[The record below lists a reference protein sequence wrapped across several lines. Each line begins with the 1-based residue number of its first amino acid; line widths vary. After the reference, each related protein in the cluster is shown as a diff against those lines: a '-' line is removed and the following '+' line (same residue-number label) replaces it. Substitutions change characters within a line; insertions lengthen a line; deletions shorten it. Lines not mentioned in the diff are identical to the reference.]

1 VQLLQRFHS
10 LPFERIGN
18 IVLFYRGM
26 GGYFTQIF
34 FPWNSYFLG
43 KCNCAMWTNTKK
55 HRKYYVEEG
64 IQMTLY
70 LRCNIDKTTATID
83 IVENGKSNNWTI
95 A

>member
-1 VQLLQRFHS
+1 
-10 LPFERIGN
+10 
-18 IVLFYRGM
+18 
-26 GGYFTQIF
+26 
-34 FPWNSYFLG
+34 
-43 KCNCAMWTNTKK
+43 MWTNTKK

-83 IVENGKSNNWTI
+83 IVENGKGYNWTI